1 MADTAV
7 DQPVKPAENEETNN
21 AQVNGGTNAEDAEKS
36 SNPEPM
42 EMNVAS
48 SQQNGGTTPAE
59 NVGAKDEGASQGTL
73 TQSQGENTTNAA
85 APTAKVSA
93 TPNTGSQQQ
102 SSGNDEPVKPAG
114 KPELSTLPTR
124 AYLDQ
129 TVVPI
134 LLQGMSQLARERPNK
149 PIEFLALYLTQ
160 NKEKYGE

>member
-1 MADTAV
+1 MADTAE
-7 DQPVKPAENEETNN
+7 QPVKLAESDEIKST
-21 AQVNGGTNAEDAEKS
+21 QVNGGNADDVEKSS

-42 EMNVAS
+42 ELNAAPS
-48 SQQNGGTTPAE
+48 QQQNGGTTVTE
-59 NVGAKDEGASQGTL
+59 NAGSSGEGGSQGT
-73 TQSQGENTTNAA
+73 TQSQGENTTSTA
-85 APTAKVSA
+85 APVAKTPA

-102 SSGNDEPVKPAG
+102 DEPVKPAQ
-114 KPELSTLPTR
+114 KAELSSLPTR